1 MATKKSALETVSGRA
16 LDSESAAMIYEG
28 LNMTQLCQLFDMND
42 KELKPKM
49 IRGGVESCGIRAGYP
64 IYRVKDVMPFVVKPG
79 YDIEAYIK
87 KMHHNELPKMLT
99 KEYWAGQRSKQEF
112 LEKAGNLWPSE
123 KVVEKV
129 GDVYKLVKM
138 NMTLLVD
145 AVERQSELT
154 EKQRAIIK
162 GQADGL
168 LNDLYRTIQDNFA
181 SDAGA
186 AEERELSDEQ
196 LHEAEDDS
204 L

>member
-1 MATKKSALETVSGRA
+1 MATKKSALETVAGRA
-16 LDSESAAMIYEG
+16 LDGESAAMIYEG
-28 LNMTQLCQLFDMND
+28 LNMSQLCQLFDMND

-129 GDVYKLVKM
+129 GEVYKLVKM